1 MENKKNITKADE
13 RKVLEQI
20 KKIVEGLG
28 EESYIGTAFKGV
40 FELAE
45 ENIEYDLWSSASDW
59 KDWRDK
65 NAQEIDKR
73 DERISALTK
82 RLNEKTEYANELYK
96 RFREQEVRAIKAE
109 ETLTTNGE
117 TIKKQ
122 ADEIVSLKIKLLDLT
137 NTRSCRTFY
146 SLNSEKILEVLRVKG
161 GELSEWL
168 KENFNPYV
176 SIRITSNSAE
186 LIQSEYSVPNLQNW

>member
-13 RKVLEQI
+13 RKALEQI
-20 KKIVEGLG
+20 KKIVQELG

-40 FELAE
+40 FELAA
-45 ENIEYDLWSSASDW
+45 ENIEYDLWNSASDW
-59 KDWRDK
+59 KDWLDK
-65 NAQEIDKR
+65 NAQEIDER
-73 DERISALTK
+73 GERISTLTK
-82 RLNEKTEYANELYK
+82 RLNEKTEYADGLCK

-109 ETLTTNGE
+109 EALTAAGE

-137 NTRSCRTFY
+137 NTRSGRTFY

-176 SIRITSNSAE
+176 SIRITSNNAE
-186 LIQSEYSVPNLQNW
+186 LIQSEYSVPNLQNR

>member
-13 RKVLEQI
+13 RKALEQI
-20 KKIVEGLG
+20 KKIVKGLG

-109 ETLTTNGE
+109 EILASKE
-117 TIKKQ
+117 L
-122 ADEIVSLKIKLLDLT
+122 EIIKLKAKLYDLT
-137 NTRSCRTFY
+137 
-146 SLNSEKILEVLRVKG
+146 VK
-161 GELSEWL
+161 E
-168 KENFNPYV
+168 
-176 SIRITSNSAE
+176 
-186 LIQSEYSVPNLQNW
+186 

>member
-1 MENKKNITKADE
+1 MFDGRSDQFIVERRIKAMGVTESQQEKEMENKKNITKADE
-13 RKVLEQI
+13 RKALEQI
-20 KKIVEGLG
+20 KKIVKGLG

-82 RLNEKTEYANELYK
+82 RLNEKTESANELYK
-96 RFREQEVRAIKAE
+96 RFREQECRAIKAE
-109 ETLTTNGE
+109 EVLAAKE
-117 TIKKQ
+117 
-122 ADEIVSLKIKLLDLT
+122 DEIIKLKAKLYDLT
-137 NTRSCRTFY
+137 
-146 SLNSEKILEVLRVKG
+146 VK
-161 GELSEWL
+161 E
-168 KENFNPYV
+168 
-176 SIRITSNSAE
+176 
-186 LIQSEYSVPNLQNW
+186 